1 MLNRIKSGGKKS
13 SLRFKL
19 ILFGGI
25 IVLILLGV
33 NFINSW
39 IKNNKINQE
48 ISSLKTEIGNVE
60 TNNTRLKNLIEYFN
74 SNAYIEEKARRD
86 LGLKLK
92 GERVIVVNDNKTAS
106 NPMKSEGSQIAR
118 SETNLNNPQKWWLY
132 FFKN

>member
-1 MLNRIKSGGKKS
+1 
-13 SLRFKL
+13 
-19 ILFGGI
+19 
-25 IVLILLGV
+25 LILLGV